1 MGSDARPWNSAYT
14 AEFIAPQLPQSW
26 QVPVPPQH
34 VTEGGAT
41 SLSQLPPTWFPQTS
55 AAPKHPPAQ
64 ATGAQLQGQHQ
75 QLQQPSGFQAAGS
88 QTPQPQVA
96 GDSIQAAAPW
106 LPDGKYV
113 IRSASHLTDQMG
125 TCLTRGEVPT
135 HLPCLTLSTHHPT

>member
-14 AEFIAPQLPQSW
+14 AEFISPQLPQGW

-64 ATGAQLQGQHQ
+64 AAGDQLQGQQLQHQ
-75 QLQQPSGFQAAGS
+75 QLQQQQPAGFQAAGL

-96 GDSIQAAAPW
+96 GDSRQADAPW
-106 LPDGKYV
+106 LPDGKYI
-113 IRSASHLTDQMG
+113 IRSASHLSDQMG
-125 TCLTRGEVPT
+125 TCLTRGGK
-135 HLPCLTLSTHHPT
+135 LRCLHTCLV